1 MKEMSEMKHLS
12 DPFSSPITQ
21 ENEKTKQTNLI
32 TILII
37 SVNCVPFCEC
47 ILLFLTWRDGP
58 VFWMKKNNNTIHNFL
73 LTLIHT
79 WWSWNQMNLPCS
91 HKKKKKKKK
100 KENKGHQLCEQS
112 WQSVPMIACWCQLVN
127 EGVCL
132 FVVLS
137 AFSKL
142 LAEFHLSPPC
152 FRDLVDM
159 PVMSFPQSQSSSLFA
174 RMKMTIT
181 VQTIDLIFLVKRK
194 AIECVF
200 VLSET
205 ECYVNTH
212 ELLFFVVSF

>member
-58 VFWMKKNNNTIHNFL
+58 VFWMKNNNNTIHNFL

-91 HKKKKKKKK
+91 HKKKKGKKGRDT
-100 KENKGHQLCEQS
+100 NFMSNLDR
-112 WQSVPMIACWCQLVN
+112 VFPMIACWHVSLSMK
-127 EGVCL
+127 G
-132 FVVLS
+132 S
-137 AFSKL
+137 AFL
-142 LAEFHLSPPC
+142 LFSVLFFQTSGRVSSLSILLQGSCWHACHEFPMC
-152 FRDLVDM
+152 
-159 PVMSFPQSQSSSLFA
+159 FPQSQSSSLFA

-181 VQTIDLIFLVKRK
+181 QFKQ
-194 AIECVF
+194 
-200 VLSET
+200 
-205 ECYVNTH
+205 
-212 ELLFFVVSF
+212 